1 MSTNNH
7 GYIFTKNQTTRKILQ
22 VWCDHLSGIGRKYW
36 ILRNKKLEYVIFA
49 AGELVRSTNHYTIV
63 YQSIPLDDMLRD
75 GWSVVEEH

>member
-1 MSTNNH
+1 MEDRR
-7 GYIFTKNQTTRKILQ
+7 GYVFTKHQSSRGILD

-36 ILRNKKLEYVIFA
+36 ILRNKKLQYVIFA
-49 AGELVRSTNHYTIV
+49 AGEMARATNHYTIV